1 VTDVLNNDDLPA
13 TKRKN
18 DPVGLKQRIFAA
30 ALAEFAEA
38 GLKGARMEN
47 IAEHAATTKRM
58 VVYHFKTKESLYL
71 EVLEHVYQHIRAHET
86 GLDLQALAPVAAM
99 TRLVEESFN
108 YHAEHPDFIRVI
120 CMENM
125 MRGQYI
131 RQSSR
136 IKALNQSA
144 LTLLEDIL
152 QRGKQEKLFTP
163 DASAADVHRLISSLC
178 FHYVANQYTFNALF
192 ESHQPPEDQVRHIRQ
207 LAVVATLRY
216 LAL

>member
-1 VTDVLNNDDLPA
+1 MNNDDLPA

>member
-1 VTDVLNNDDLPA
+1 MNNDDLPA

-86 GLDLQALAPVAAM
+86 GLDLQALVPVAAM

-192 ESHQPPEDQVRHIRQ
+192 ESHQPPADQVRHIRQ

>member
-1 VTDVLNNDDLPA
+1 
-13 TKRKN
+13 
-18 DPVGLKQRIFAA
+18 
-30 ALAEFAEA
+30 
-38 GLKGARMEN
+38 
-47 IAEHAATTKRM
+47 M
-58 VVYHFKTKESLYL
+58 VVYHFKNKESLYL
-71 EVLEHVYQHIRAHET
+71 EVLEHVYQHIRAHESA
-86 GLDLQALAPVAAM
+86 LDLQALPPVEAM

-125 MRGQYI
+125 LRGQYI
-131 RQSSR
+131 RQSPR

-152 QRGKQEKLFTP
+152 QRGKQNREFTA

-178 FHYVANQYTFNALF
+178 FHYVANQYTCNTLF
-192 ESHQPPEDQVRHIRQ
+192 ESHEPPEDQVIHNRR

>member
-1 VTDVLNNDDLPA
+1 
-13 TKRKN
+13 
-18 DPVGLKQRIFAA
+18 
-30 ALAEFAEA
+30 
-38 GLKGARMEN
+38 MC
-47 IAEHAATTKRM
+47 
-58 VVYHFKTKESLYL
+58 
-71 EVLEHVYQHIRAHET
+71 IRDR
-86 GLDLQALAPVAAM
+86 GLDLHALPPVEAM

-152 QRGKQEKLFTP
+152 QRGKQGQQFTP
-163 DASAADVHRLISSLC
+163 DACATDVHRLISSLC
-178 FHYVANQYTFNALF
+178 FHYVANRYTFNTLF
-192 ESHQPPEDQVRHIRQ
+192 ESQEPPEDQVIRNRR

-216 LAL
+216 VAL

>member
-1 VTDVLNNDDLPA
+1 MNNDDLPA

-192 ESHQPPEDQVRHIRQ
+192 ESRQPPEDQVRHIRQ

>member
-1 VTDVLNNDDLPA
+1 MNNDDLPA

-152 QRGKQEKLFTP
+152 LRGKQEKLFTP

>member
-1 VTDVLNNDDLPA
+1 MNNDDIPV

-86 GLDLQALAPVAAM
+86 GLDLQALPPIAAM

-136 IKALNQSA
+136 IKALNQIA

-152 QRGKQEKLFTP
+152 LRGKQEKLFTP

-178 FHYVANQYTFNALF
+178 FHYVANQYTFNTLF
-192 ESHQPPEDQVRHIRQ
+192 ESHETPQEQVRHIRQ
-207 LAVVATLRY
+207 LAVAATLRY

>member
-1 VTDVLNNDDLPA
+1 MNDEIPA

-30 ALAEFAEA
+30 ALSEFAEA
-38 GLKGARMEN
+38 GLKGGRMEN

-58 VVYHFKTKESLYL
+58 VVYHFKNKESLYI
-71 EVLEHVYQHIRAHET
+71 EVLEHVYQHIRAHES
-86 GLDLQALAPVAAM
+86 GLDLHALPPVEAM

-152 QRGKQEKLFTP
+152 QRGKQGQQFTP
-163 DASAADVHRLISSLC
+163 DACATDVHRLISSLC
-178 FHYVANQYTFNALF
+178 FHYVANRYTFNTLF
-192 ESHQPPEDQVRHIRQ
+192 ESQEPPEDQVIRTRR

-216 LAL
+216 VAL

>member
-1 VTDVLNNDDLPA
+1 MNNDDLPA

-192 ESHQPPEDQVRHIRQ
+192 ESHQPPADQVRHIRQ

>member
-1 VTDVLNNDDLPA
+1 MTDVLNNDDLLA

-152 QRGKQEKLFTP
+152 LRGKQEKLFTP

-192 ESHQPPEDQVRHIRQ
+192 ESHQPPEVQVRHIRQ

>member
-1 VTDVLNNDDLPA
+1 VTDVLNNDDIPA

-30 ALAEFAEA
+30 ALTEFAEA

-86 GLDLQALAPVAAM
+86 GLELQALAPVAAM

-192 ESHQPPEDQVRHIRQ
+192 ESHETPQEQVRHIRQ
-207 LAVVATLRY
+207 LAVAATLRY
-216 LAL
+216 LAR

>member
-1 VTDVLNNDDLPA
+1 MNNDDIPA

-131 RQSSR
+131 RQSPR

>member
-1 VTDVLNNDDLPA
+1 MNNDDLPA

-152 QRGKQEKLFTP
+152 LRGKQEKLFTP

-192 ESHQPPEDQVRHIRQ
+192 ESHQPPEVQVRHIRQ

>member
-1 VTDVLNNDDLPA
+1 MMISPRLNA
-13 TKRKN
+13 KN

>member
-1 VTDVLNNDDLPA
+1 
-13 TKRKN
+13 
-18 DPVGLKQRIFAA
+18 
-30 ALAEFAEA
+30 
-38 GLKGARMEN
+38 
-47 IAEHAATTKRM
+47 M